1 MSAPP
6 YLLHHLLEAAV
17 AAGPGRP
24 ALIDGTRR
32 MDYAAFG
39 AASTGCAR
47 RLRAAGLQRGDR
59 VAIVLPKSIE
69 ECWAIFGISAADG
82 VFVPI
87 NPLLKPEQMRHI
99 IDDAGAKII
108 VTNGAS
114 IDALR
119 AMFAGRAAGPLLLDT
134 GEASWP
140 ATASDETALDN
151 AAIGEDLAAILYTSG
166 STGRPKGVMLSHRNL
181 LAGTRIVRTYLGIEP
196 HDRILSVLP
205 FSFDYGLNQLLT
217 AVEQGAVTALLTFR
231 FGDEIVHAIR
241 EHDIT
246 GLTGYVVPLLL
257 LDTNIE
263 ENGGGDRE
271 LTSDLY
277 GGDERYRLAQE
288 IVLGIGGVRML
299 RALGYAQI
307 ERLHMN
313 EGHAALL
320 AIELLRERKE
330 RGSLAWDFDGVRRD
344 CIFTTH
350 TPVPAGHD
358 QFSYELVKQMLGDTT
373 PLEVLQMLGGRDRL
387 NMTLLALNMST
398 YVNGVA
404 KRHGQVSQEMFPG
417 YAIDS
422 ITNGI
427 HSATWTSPSFQQLYD
442 RHIPGWRTDSFALR
456 HAISI
461 PVQDIWAAHVQAK
474 TRLLEEVRKRT
485 SLPFRDD
492 ALTIGFARRA
502 TQYKRADLV
511 FSESNQ
517 LIDMARTVGP
527 IQFIFA
533 GKAHPKDEP
542 GKEIIRRIIHLA
554 GQLKPEIPIAYLENY
569 DLLLAKLLT
578 PGVDLWLNTP
588 LAPLEASGTSGMKAA
603 HNGVPSL
610 SVLDGWWVEGHIE
623 GITGWSIGSGLSHAA
638 VPEGNGSGD
647 ARELYDKLRRGIVPL
662 FYQRPERWSE
672 IMRSTIAF
680 NASFF
685 NTHRMVQQY
694 AAHAYV

>member
-1 MSAPP
+1 MNTVKDPVCGMMIPVGEGLSVVYQGHEFRFCSDLCKRTFLATPERYAAEPVGAAPGVADVARRIAYFSMEVAVDP
-6 YLLHHLLEAAV
+6 GMPTYSGGLGVLAGDTLRSCADLKIPIVGVSLLYRRGYFEQYLDEWGNQHERPVQWDPSRFARLLPPTVRVSIE
-17 AAGPGRP
+17 GRP
-24 ALIDGTRR
+24 VVV
-32 MDYAAFG
+32 
-39 AASTGCAR
+39 
-47 RLRAAGLQRGDR
+47 RAWQ
-59 VAIVLPKSIE
+59 
-69 ECWAIFGISAADG
+69 
-82 VFVPI
+82 
-87 NPLLKPEQMRHI
+87 
-99 IDDAGAKII
+99 
-108 VTNGAS
+108 
-114 IDALR
+114 
-119 AMFAGRAAGPLLLDT
+119 
-134 GEASWP
+134 
-140 ATASDETALDN
+140 
-151 AAIGEDLAAILYTSG
+151 
-166 STGRPKGVMLSHRNL
+166 
-181 LAGTRIVRTYLGIEP
+181 
-196 HDRILSVLP
+196 
-205 FSFDYGLNQLLT
+205 
-217 AVEQGAVTALLTFR
+217 
-231 FGDEIVHAIR
+231 
-241 EHDIT
+241 HDIT

-257 LDTNIE
+257 LDTNVE
-263 ENGGGDRE
+263 ENAVGDRE

-299 RALGYAQI
+299 RALGYTQV

-330 RGSLAWDFDGVRRD
+330 RESPAWDFDGVRRA

-358 QFSYELVKQMLGDTT
+358 QFSYELVKQMLDDTT

-404 KRHGQVSQEMFPG
+404 KRHGEVSQEMFPG

-442 RHIPGWRTDSFALR
+442 RHIPGWRADSFALR

-474 TRLLEEVRKRT
+474 ARLLEEVRKRT

-502 TQYKRADLV
+502 TQYKRAELV
-511 FSESNQ
+511 FSEPSQ

-542 GKEIIRRIIHLA
+542 GKEIIRRIIHIA

-578 PGVDLWLNTP
+578 SGVDLWLNTP
-588 LAPLEASGTSGMKAA
+588 LRPLEASGTSGMKAA

-610 SVLDGWWVEGHIE
+610 SVLDGWWVEGYIE
-623 GITGWSIGSGLSHAA
+623 GVTGWSIGRGSSDAA
-638 VPEGNGSGD
+638 SQEGSGAQD
-647 ARELYDKLRRGIVPL
+647 ARELYDKLRGVIAPL
-662 FYQRPERWSE
+662 FYQDRERWSG

-694 AAHAYV
+694 TANAYV

>member
-1 MSAPP
+1 MSTVKDPVCGMMVPVGEGLSVVYQGQEFWFCSDLCKRTFQATPEKYASGLAELALGAPAITRRIAYFSMEVAVDP
-6 YLLHHLLEAAV
+6 GMPTYSGGLGVLAGDTLRSCADLKIPIVGVSLLYRRGYFEQHLDEWGNQHERPVQWDPSRLARLLPTTVRVSIE
-17 AAGPGRP
+17 GRP
-24 ALIDGTRR
+24 VVV
-32 MDYAAFG
+32 
-39 AASTGCAR
+39 
-47 RLRAAGLQRGDR
+47 RAWQ
-59 VAIVLPKSIE
+59 
-69 ECWAIFGISAADG
+69 
-82 VFVPI
+82 
-87 NPLLKPEQMRHI
+87 
-99 IDDAGAKII
+99 
-108 VTNGAS
+108 
-114 IDALR
+114 
-119 AMFAGRAAGPLLLDT
+119 
-134 GEASWP
+134 
-140 ATASDETALDN
+140 
-151 AAIGEDLAAILYTSG
+151 
-166 STGRPKGVMLSHRNL
+166 
-181 LAGTRIVRTYLGIEP
+181 
-196 HDRILSVLP
+196 
-205 FSFDYGLNQLLT
+205 
-217 AVEQGAVTALLTFR
+217 
-231 FGDEIVHAIR
+231 
-241 EHDIT
+241 HDIT